1 MTILA
6 SVAAGLLVG
15 ILLGWSLEKFRDG
28 GTRDLHAQIIA
39 AFRAHDEVC
48 RVLVE
53 VQRAWAGARPA
64 PISEPRLRVIGNRF
78 NTADEGGEQA

>member
-15 ILLGWSLEKFRDG
+15 ILLGRSLEMFRDG
-28 GTRDLHAQIIA
+28 GTRDLHSQIIA
-39 AFRAHDEVC
+39 AFRSHDELC
-48 RVLVE
+48 QVLVD
-53 VQRAWAGARPA
+53 VQTARAETRLA
-64 PISEPRLRVIGNRF
+64 PISEPRLYVIGSRF